1 MYIDVSNTKPW
12 FSCRHLLVFFVWTW
26 PIKLNYRKCICQ
38 KPKLTK
44 LLYRKC
50 IFLDTY
56 GCAPQS
62 IPQNPCPGLCL
73 LRPCLDSHAKTSC
86 CPTTSCA
93 FDLLGDSSWIRHRP
107 SKSSQ
112 NMPKMS
118 VFKRM
123 MMLNIIFNILK
134 NHEKK
139 HIHHILDH
147 VSSAFAAPMDLRVSP
162 FLRRFPVDL
171 PGVQSKSTSAAWW
184 RNQKSHR
191 TCWGYFQTKPSF
203 VAIFRQSQVF
213 VAVLDSTC
221 VDWR

>member
-139 HIHHILDH
+139 TY
-147 VSSAFAAPMDLRVSP
+147 SSYSWSCFISFRRTHGLARFSFFETLSCWSP
-162 FLRRFPVDL
+162 RCPIKINISCLV
-171 PGVQSKSTSAAWW
+171 A
-184 RNQKSHR
+184 
-191 TCWGYFQTKPSF
+191 KP
-203 VAIFRQSQVF
+203 
-213 VAVLDSTC
+213 
-221 VDWR
+221 